1 MKKRILAALICAAA
15 LTAAGCAGQDNGMT
29 EKETKIEEAADAGE
43 TTPAENAGETEQA
56 VNAASGETAV
66 EAEESADAGATAG
79 EPAPDQETAA
89 QIEGE
94 AYESED
100 GWSVRYDSD
109 LVEVS
114 ENYDSVVFTYIG
126 ECSGTNSIGISYI
139 PNTSTDIVLADK
151 MVDHEDSQI
160 ERSEG
165 YWGGRTDL
173 WAFSV
178 DVIPQWSATLG
189 YTAVEYDDGVLLVER
204 RGYKENDEELGAQIS
219 DTMQAILDSFRFKE
233 FKRQTEYDYIPGKY
247 TLGTQTTT
255 SADDADANRTDE
267 GDEAGTAGDYP
278 KEILLR
284 EDHTGTITIQD
295 KVDVTW
301 YSRDSLIREN
311 QPGGNTYYFQIEGD
325 YLYLQQGEDYIEFVK
340 DTTGGAAQEIK
351 AGNSRDKSGGEDGGT
366 AGFATYESDAGWLVY
381 YDKNE
386 IDVSEKWGEVDFACT
401 GSSEDT
407 DMLRFKYKE
416 YDTTEEVLRDVS
428 GVYDLSGLPISEGFL
443 GGRHDA
449 WGFTITMAG
458 DEDDGQAEQ
467 TFTAVEHNGG
477 TLLIERIV
485 DASHSEEEKAKI
497 NKALDDLLN
506 TFMFTR
512 HDPQTE
518 FEEVPG
524 TYLINDR
531 ILQRDASNYP
541 SAIKL
546 REDHTG
552 VFKGSPDVEIVWHAR
567 DGIIREAAPDGA
579 SYEYRLD
586 DDTLYLMM
594 DGEQVEFNREE
605 TEEDW

>member
-15 LTAAGCAGQDNGMT
+15 LTAAGCAGQANGT
-29 EKETKIEEAADAGE
+29 PGKETEAAGAGD
-43 TTPAENAGETEQA
+43 TAPAENTVEEES
-56 VNAASGETAV
+56 AASVKTAATAAK
-66 EAEESADAGATAG
+66 AEESAEAGTTAG
-79 EPAPDQETAA
+79 ENAPDKESAA
-89 QIEGE
+89 QAKGE
-94 AYESED
+94 KYESED
-100 GWSVRYDSD
+100 GWSVRYDSE
-109 LVEVS
+109 LVEA
-114 ENYDSVVFTYIG
+114 EETYDAVVFTYIG

-151 MVDHEDSQI
+151 MADHEDSQI

-165 YWGGRTDL
+165 YWGGRTDI

-178 DVIPQWSATLG
+178 DVIPEWSATLG

-204 RGYKENDEELGAQIS
+204 RGYKETDEALGTQIA
-219 DTMQAILDSFRFKE
+219 DTMAAILDSFEFKE
-233 FKRQTEYDYIPGKY
+233 FKPQTEYDYIPGKY
-247 TLGTQTTT
+247 TLSSTTPV
-255 SADDADANRTDE
+255 SGKDANADKTSDGSGSE
-267 GDEAGTAGDYP
+267 EVTAGDYP

-295 KVDVTW
+295 KVDIIW

-311 QPGGNTYYFQIEGD
+311 QPGGNTYYFNIEGD
-325 YLYLQQGEDYIEFVK
+325 YLYLQQGEDYIKFVK
-340 DTTGGAAQEIK
+340 DTSGGAAKETK
-351 AGNSRDKSGGEDGGT
+351 AESKKDKKDGGT
-366 AGFATYESDAGWLVY
+366 AGFATYESEEGWLVY

-386 IDVSEKWGEVDFACT
+386 IDVSEKWGEVDFAYA

-407 DMLRFKYKE
+407 DMLRFKYLG
-416 YDTTEEVLRDVS
+416 YDSTEEALRDVT
-428 GVYDLSGLPISEGFL
+428 GVYDLSGLAITEGFL

-449 WGFTITMAG
+449 WGFTVNIAA
-458 DEDDGQAEQ
+458 DEEGANTEQ

-477 TLLIERIV
+477 TLLIERVI

-518 FEEVPG
+518 FEDVPG
-524 TYLINDR
+524 TYLINDK
-531 ILQRDASNYP
+531 ILPRDASNYP
-541 SAIKL
+541 SAVKL
-546 REDHTG
+546 NADHTG
-552 VFKGSPDVEIVWHAR
+552 VFKGSPNVEIVWHAR

-579 SYEYRLD
+579 SYSYRLD
-586 DDTLYLMM
+586 DDTLYLTM

-605 TEEDW
+605 TEDDW